1 MKKVNFTQMKNGT
14 KEDYMF
20 LDKLETEYV
29 GETAD
34 RILGFLSRMTSTLEG
49 YKISRLEHSLQSA
62 TRAYKNKES
71 EEMVVACLLHDI
83 GDELAPLNHSE
94 YAATVLK
101 PYVSEK
107 THWIIEKHGEF
118 QMYYYAHHLGADR
131 FKIEKY
137 KDHKYYQATVDF
149 CEKYDQCSF
158 DPNYKSMSLK
168 DFEPMVRNIFSRKPY
183 SHY

>member
-1 MKKVNFTQMKNGT
+1 MKKVNFTKMKEGT
-14 KEDYMF
+14 KEDYVF
-20 LDKLETEYV
+20 LDKLEKQYV

-34 RILGFLSRMTSTLEG
+34 RILSFLSRMTSTLEG

-71 EEMVVACLLHDI
+71 EEMIVACLLHDI

-94 YAATVLK
+94 YAASILK

-118 QMYYYAHHLGADR
+118 QMYYYAHHLGANR
-131 FKIEKY
+131 FKRDKY
-137 KDHKYYQATVDF
+137 RNHKYYQATVDF

-168 DFEPMVRNIFSRKPY
+168 DFEPMVRNVFSRKPY
-183 SHY
+183 SKV